1 LLVIST
7 DSETR
12 ELQSMSFLCA

>member
-7 DSETR
+7 DSR
-12 ELQSMSFLCA
+12 YMHVKNR